1 MFGITIEKEERLP
14 LALIAGGVLLFTGS
28 IGALIGSI
36 VTEKKNEK
44 DDKDDEEEVEMQPE
58 AVQPESSEKAVV
70 NKQGE
75 SAEKIIRNME
85 TAEKIK
91 NMINPDNQNN
101 YKTAQTAP
109 AAEEVKE
116 SVTETKTV
124 TEVVGE
130 VVESEKDS
138 VSSPAAETTTPPPAE
153 TVVVE
158 KVDPKVIEIPPL
170 AQPNHENIINNH
182 FDSQAQAA
190 MRSQA
195 AMMQQQ
201 IQNIQQMQQP
211 QVSPIPNPQNIIG

>member
-28 IGALIGSI
+28 IGALIGSM
-36 VTEKKNEK
+36 VAEKKGKE
-44 DDKDDEEEVEMQPE
+44 KDDEEEVEMQPE
-58 AVQPESSEKAVV
+58 AVQPESSEKAAADV
-70 NKQGE
+70 KQKSGE

-91 NMINPDNQNN
+91 NMINPDNQ
-101 YKTAQTAP
+101 KTTQAVP
-109 AAEEVKE
+109 AEQVKE
-116 SVTETKTV
+116 PVAEETKTV

-138 VSSPAAETTTPPPAE
+138 ESSPTTETTTPPPAE
-153 TVVVE
+153 TVVAE
-158 KVDPKVIEIPPL
+158 KVDSNVIEIPPL
-170 AQPNHENIINNH
+170 AQPNGNILNNH
-182 FDSQAQAA
+182 FDPQAQAA
-190 MRSQA
+190 IKAQA

-201 IQNIQQMQQP
+201 MQQMQPHVQP